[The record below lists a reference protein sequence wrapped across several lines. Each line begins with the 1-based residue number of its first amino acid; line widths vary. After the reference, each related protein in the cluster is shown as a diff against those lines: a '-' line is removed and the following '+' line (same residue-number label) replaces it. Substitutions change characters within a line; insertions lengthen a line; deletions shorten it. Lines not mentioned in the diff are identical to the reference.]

1 MAKTESRTQDERLAE
16 ERAEQARWRPRKPA
30 AEMAMF
36 DRLVDNEFLGPEQQA
51 GSLAARLHGMIDF
64 AAANV
69 PYYRDLF
76 ARLELAPSDIARP
89 EDLPR
94 LPELTKGIIHA
105 EGKRM
110 LASRLPAGEK
120 LAGVHTSSGSTGAP
134 TAVAMTAAAG
144 FLRLL
149 LTQRQLRWYRFDPS
163 LSFAW
168 IRMGKDMRVPPDGR
182 PLADGETLREL
193 SWPGLG
199 QFFET
204 GPFLGYAKSNPTSSK
219 VAWLED
225 HRPDYL
231 LAATAV
237 LEHLA
242 FAFQDRPKLPE
253 LRALRAVSEPLTP
266 GMLGRIE
273 GTFGVPVHISFGLDE
288 IGWVATRCSAGGRYH
303 VHTEH
308 CLVEIVDESAAP
320 CRPGEFGRMLVTTL
334 SNAAMPLIRYVT
346 DDVAQ
351 ALGGSCPCGRTL
363 PAFGE
368 VIGRHS
374 QMVNLPAGTLPLA
387 NALRGAM
394 ERLASPLSRP
404 VREYQVHQDAAG
416 DFELRVKSAGP
427 LAAGFRDHV
436 MEIWRRALAAR
447 PPAATPDPALS
458 IREVESIALAP
469 SGKFFH
475 FVSDFS
481 GSSADRVRE
490 SAAAGPVLPMEPLD

>member
-1 MAKTESRTQDERLAE
+1 MAATGSHAQNERLAE
-16 ERAEQARWRPRKPA
+16 ERAEQARWRPRKPSD
-30 AEMAMF
+30 EMAVF
-36 DRLVDNEFLGPEQQA
+36 DRLVDNEFLAPEHQTETV
-51 GSLAARLHGMIDF
+51 AAHLRRMIDF

-76 ARLELAPSDIARP
+76 ARLKLSPADIAGT

-94 LPELTKGIIHA
+94 IPELSKTVIQN

-110 LASRLPAGEK
+110 LAARLPAGEK
-120 LAGVHTSSGSTGAP
+120 IIGTHTSSGSTGTP
-134 TAVAMTAAAG
+134 TAVYLTDSAG
-144 FLRLL
+144 FMRLL
-149 LTQRQLRWYRFDPS
+149 LTQRQLRWYRFDS
-163 LSFAW
+163 MLTFAW
-168 IRMGKDMRVPPDGR
+168 IRMGKDMRVPPDGL

-204 GPFLGYAKSNPTSSK
+204 GPFLGYAKSNPTERK
-219 VAWLED
+219 VRWLEE

-231 LAATAV
+231 LAATTV

-242 FAFQDRPKLPE
+242 FALQDRPKLPG

-266 GMLGRIE
+266 GMRARIE
-273 GTFGVPVHISFGLDE
+273 GTFGVPVHMSFGLDE
-288 IGWVATRCSAGGRYH
+288 IGWAATRCTEGGRYH

-308 CLVEIVDESAAP
+308 CLVEIVDESGAP
-320 CRPGEFGRMLVTTL
+320 CRPGEFGRMLITTL

-351 ALGGSCPCGRTL
+351 ALDGPCPCGRTL
-363 PAFGE
+363 PAFGD
-368 VIGRHS
+368 VIGRYS
-374 QMVNLPAGTLPLA
+374 QMANLPAGTLALA

-394 ERLASPLSRP
+394 ERLAPPLSRP
-404 VREYQVHQDAAG
+404 VREYQVRQDAAR
-416 DFELRVKSAGP
+416 DFELRVKCVGA
-427 LAAGFRDHV
+427 LAPGFREHV
-436 MEIWRRALAAR
+436 TEIWRRALAAR
-447 PPAATPDPALS
+447 ETKAAPEPALS

-475 FVSDFS
+475 FVSEFA
-481 GSSADRVRE
+481 GPSADQTRE
-490 SAAAGPVLPMEPLD
+490 TVAVDTALHSEPLE